1 MFRSKIYIL
10 LLLLCLS
17 GAGKALYG
25 QCFPIDTSLRDGKAF
40 QVGEKLD
47 YVAQYRLLGICSD
60 VGAAQITLN
69 DAGIKDGRRL
79 LHPVATAWSYKFWD
93 AFFRLRDTYES
104 VFYEDGCRPV
114 YFYRDVQEG
123 KYFIENYYEWN
134 DSTNAIAARIVRP
147 DIYTIDTI
155 LPGTGCTY
163 DIITLLF
170 NARNIDFE
178 AYQKGV
184 NHPISFAIDNEV
196 FDIYFRYIGKEE
208 KRIPKLGVFRTM
220 KFAAKVVAG
229 EVFTGKHEVM
239 IWVSDDRNRL
249 PLYIESPVIIGA
261 VIGRLSSYEGLKYP
275 MESKI
280 K

>member
-1 MFRSKIYIL
+1 MSRSKKYIL
-10 LLLLCLS
+10 LLLIFLS
-17 GAGKALYG
+17 GAGEALYG
-25 QCFPIDTSLRDGKAF
+25 QCFPIDTSLSDGKAF
-40 QVGEKLD
+40 QVGEKLT

-60 VGAAQITLN
+60 VGAAEITLN
-69 DAGIKDGRRL
+69 DGGAKDGRAL
-79 LHPVATAWSYKFWD
+79 MHPVVTAWSYKFWD
-93 AFFRLRDTYES
+93 AFFKLRDRYES

-114 YFYRDVQEG
+114 YFHRDIHEG
-123 KYFIENYYEWN
+123 NYSIENYYHWD
-134 DSTNAIAARIVRP
+134 DSTHAITARVVRP

-155 LPGTGCTY
+155 LPGTECTY
-163 DIITLLF
+163 DLITLLF

-178 AYQKGV
+178 SYQKGV
-184 NHPISFAIDNEV
+184 NNPVSFAIDNEI

-229 EVFTGKHEVM
+229 EVFTGKHEIT
-239 IWVSDDRNRL
+239 IWVSDDKNRV

-261 VIGRLSSYEGLKYP
+261 VVGRLASYEGLKYP
-275 MESKI
+275 VECKI